1 MSYYGIPLNKFYG
14 NTLEL
19 HYWFEDNSHT
29 MDAFIENKCGYE
41 ILGIIK
47 EIANIYSLKIQI
59 ETEPIAEGGL
69 RKWLKIA
76 TKGENKNATITSAII
91 IALVTV
97 ILTTPLA
104 KITEKLI
111 DKLFEDTELLDL
123 EKEKLKLEIDKL
135 KKEAQEKNLSI
146 ENNNLIKRKRSNF
159 YETLEHY
166 PKIEK
171 ISFITTNEYK
181 NNLDE
186 KTIEKIE
193 FKNFILVNDDL
204 EPIKKD
210 RAIIEIISPVLKKG
224 KYKWIGYYNG
234 EIVSFYMKSNEFKTL
249 VQNGEVEFKNGS
261 SIDCSLEIRKKID
274 NEGLEKITGYDV
286 VRVNHYFQNN
296 KPVETKEGKKHREIA
311 DAQKNQISLFDIE
324 NKNSTD

>member
-210 RAIIEIISPVLKKG
+210 GAIIEIISPVLKKG